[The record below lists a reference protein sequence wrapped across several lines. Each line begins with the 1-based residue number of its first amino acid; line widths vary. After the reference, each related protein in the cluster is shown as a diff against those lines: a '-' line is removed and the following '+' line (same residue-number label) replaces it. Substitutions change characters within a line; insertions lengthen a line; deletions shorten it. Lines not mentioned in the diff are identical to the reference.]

1 MATYGRGQ
9 MLGSGIN
16 PESFKQDYS
25 GFSRAAEIQAQG
37 LSNLGASIGGAIKD
51 FGEAKEQRKKIDAE
65 TKASRAG
72 IESAIKLGD
81 ALGFDVKGMLSPVL
95 ERMDDP
101 NTTPMEAAA
110 LGREA
115 STQIANVLNL
125 GFKAK
130 ELESQRANLTQDAA
144 YKKAQLE
151 IAQQNANSRAK
162 SAIAAGDAPPATID
176 MPLGDG
182 STQKMQWNGKIQSYV
197 PIKVSGLD
205 GENQAV
211 KGDDLIGLVKG
222 FEGFNPRAY
231 NDYKQISI
239 GYGTKGKEGEVLNEE
254 QATER
259 LKSELSGHAE
269 RIAKAAELKGIAL
282 NQNQFN
288 ALTSFDYN
296 TGRGANL
303 IERFGDNPQQ
313 LASKILEYTKAGGED
328 LPGLVKRRQ
337 IEAALFLAPEQ
348 RAAEAPQPTSQN
360 QGGIG
365 FTPAKVE
372 VEPTARIITGE
383 EAQKLGGDPNKRYTI
398 EQKGNVV
405 TKIAEIPPDIT
416 PAEQRERQEIE
427 NEKAKTQRAGEIV
440 VKSINK
446 FIDKEGNYNESL
458 DRAVGYGEE
467 LATGVAKAI
476 PFLGTQSPKDRA
488 NQKDLAI
495 LVEKGI
501 LEAASLLK
509 PVSNVDLLLLKEN
522 RPKITDPPELW
533 AGWLKDVR
541 DILGNPNSY
550 AESGNNSDTEK
561 PQSATDRLR
570 ALPPVQ

>member
-1 MATYGRGQ
+1 MATYGSGQ

-25 GFSRAAEIQAQG
+25 GFTRAAEIQAQG
-37 LSNLGASIGGAIKD
+37 MDNLGASIGGAIRE
-51 FGEAKEQRKKIDAE
+51 FGKASEERKKIDAE

-125 GFKAK
+125 GFKAQDQ
-130 ELESQRANLTQDAA
+130 ESQRASLMQDAA
-144 YKKAQLE
+144 YKSAQLK
-151 IAQQNANSRAK
+151 IAQQNANSRAQ
-162 SAIAAGDAPPATID
+162 SAMAAGNAPPPTMD

-182 STQKMQWNGKIQSYV
+182 STQRMQWNAEIQSYV
-197 PIKVSGLD
+197 PIRVSGLD
-205 GENQAV
+205 GANQAI

-269 RIAKAAELKGIAL
+269 RITKAAELKGIAL
-282 NQNQFN
+282 NKNQLN

-313 LASKILEYTKAGGED
+313 LASKILEYTKVGGEN

-348 RAAEAPQPTSQN
+348 QAAKAPQPTSQN

-365 FTPAKVE
+365 FTPAKGSE
-372 VEPTARIITGE
+372 QETFRPATAE
-383 EAQKLGGDPNKRYTI
+383 ESAPYGGIVGQISNLTKKFYPIQDSSPAIKRKYL
-398 EQKGNVV
+398 E
-405 TKIAEIPPDIT
+405 
-416 PAEQRERQEIE
+416 
-427 NEKAKTQRAGEIV
+427 
-440 VKSINK
+440 
-446 FIDKEGNYNESL
+446 EG
-458 DRAVGYGEE
+458 
-467 LATGVAKAI
+467 AKAYAAGDKQQALI
-476 PFLGTQSPKDRA
+476 FATAAGVGGLFGNLQIS
-488 NQKDLAI
+488 DLSSYFGNAP
-495 LVEKGI
+495 VDSSK
-501 LEAASLLK
+501 EA
-509 PVSNVDLLLLKEN
+509 
-522 RPKITDPPELW
+522 
-533 AGWLKDVR
+533 
-541 DILGNPNSY
+541 PNSQ
-550 AESGNNSDTEK
+550 NPTQPKK
-561 PQSATDRLR
+561 PLSEIIK
-570 ALPPVQ
+570 

>member
-1 MATYGRGQ
+1 
-9 MLGSGIN
+9 
-16 PESFKQDYS
+16 
-25 GFSRAAEIQAQG
+25 
-37 LSNLGASIGGAIKD
+37 
-51 FGEAKEQRKKIDAE
+51 
-65 TKASRAG
+65 
-72 IESAIKLGD
+72 
-81 ALGFDVKGMLSPVL
+81 
-95 ERMDDP
+95 MDDP

-115 STQIANVLNL
+115 SSQIANVLNL
-125 GFKAK
+125 GFKAQDQVLEK
-130 ELESQRANLTQDAA
+130 ERLNQDSA
-144 YKKAQLE
+144 YKNAQLK
-151 IAQQNANSRAK
+151 ISLQNADSRAK
-162 SAIAAGDAPPATID
+162 TAIAAGGSAPSTVD

-182 STQKMQWNGKIQSYV
+182 SFRKAQWDKEKQSYV
-197 PIKVSGLD
+197 PIQVSGFGEKNTSSFGNLPD
-205 GENQAV
+205 ALKPYAKDFEAAGAKYGVAPNILAAISMHETGNGTSSAFRNKNNAMGISDASGPVEVGSVAESIDRMASLLGKGINEGTGPYANAKSIADIANIYAPPGAGNDPRNLNQFWTQGVTSNIQKLSENQA
-211 KGDDLIGLVKG
+211 
-222 FEGFNPRAY
+222 
-231 NDYKQISI
+231 
-239 GYGTKGKEGEVLNEE
+239 E
-254 QATER
+254 Q
-259 LKSELSGHAE
+259 
-269 RIAKAAELKGIAL
+269 
-282 NQNQFN
+282 
-288 ALTSFDYN
+288 
-296 TGRGANL
+296 
-303 IERFGDNPQQ
+303 
-313 LASKILEYTKAGGED
+313 
-328 LPGLVKRRQ
+328 V
-337 IEAALFLAPEQ
+337 
-348 RAAEAPQPTSQN
+348 QPTPQN

>member
-1 MATYGRGQ
+1 
-9 MLGSGIN
+9 MLGSGIS
-16 PESFKQDYS
+16 PESFKLDYS
-25 GFSRAAEIQAQG
+25 GMANAAATQAQG
-37 LSNLGASIGGAIKD
+37 VANLGASIGGAISEVGDYFKKQAED
-51 FGEAKEQRKKIDAE
+51 EKKVQKSLSVAKAIGDLIPGLQPTIQGSLNILNDKEIPLSQRTAEADA
-65 TKASRAG
+65 
-72 IESAIKLGD
+72 
-81 ALGFDVKGMLSPVL
+81 
-95 ERMDDP
+95 
-101 NTTPMEAAA
+101 
-110 LGREA
+110 
-115 STQIANVLNL
+115 IADILNL
-125 GFKAK
+125 GINEVRNRQNQEFQQTS
-130 ELESQRANLTQDAA
+130 LEQDAA

-151 IAQQNANSRAK
+151 IAQQNANSRAQ
-162 SAIAAGDAPPATID
+162 SAMAAGNAPPPTED
-176 MPLGDG
+176 VPLGDG
-182 STQKMQWNGKIQSYV
+182 STKRMQWNSGTQSYI
-197 PIKVSGLD
+197 PIQVSGLD
-205 GENQAV
+205 GANQAV

-348 RAAEAPQPTSQN
+348 QAAEAPQPTSQN

-372 VEPTARIITGE
+372 PPVKTSRIVTGE
-383 EAQKLGGDPNKRYTI
+383 EAQKEGGDPDKKYII
-398 EQKGNVV
+398 EQVGGETTGIQLV
-405 TKIAEIPPDIT
+405 PPDIT
-416 PAEQRERQEIE
+416 PAEQRARQEIE
-427 NEKAKTQRAGEIV
+427 GEKAKTQRAGEIV

-458 DRAVGYGEE
+458 NRAVGYGEE

-509 PVSNVDLLLLKEN
+509 PVSNVDLLLLKAN
-522 RPKITDPPELW
+522 RPQISDPPELW

-550 AESGNNSDTEK
+550 AESGNNSDTKK
-561 PQSATDRLR
+561 PLTLEEQLDSMIKGN
-570 ALPPVQ
+570 Q